1 MKKVL
6 IFILAMMTA
15 VLFLG
20 SSVMVASAEESTT
33 TEVENE
39 DITEILEKLA
49 DSEELTKALQEYLSK
64 YENAEMV
71 YFNEKIL
78 PVLIAVGVLMLG
90 GIALIF
96 PSIKKNKQYNQLLGL
111 YNQSQAQL
119 KEMQANSNLEKQAR
133 EDFLLSFGEEVKK
146 IALDTNLYKNIISRA
161 KENKALL
168 EQMRS
173 VLLLVCANEPDAVA
187 LLTKTASETVV
198 EEDEIIIENLKA
210 EIRRLSGENAE
221 EIIDKAVNV

>member
-90 GIALIF
+90 GIAMIF

-111 YNQSQAQL
+111 YNQS
-119 KEMQANSNLEKQAR
+119 KEMLSNSNLEKQAR